1 MRREEEGEK
10 KEGGEETEG
19 QRLNFVK
26 WRKKREKTAVTE
38 HLLCTALPPNSVNL
52 TQALKS
58 SAFCIFVTG
67 EPLKAATPSA
77 IPQMASQ
84 GHEDLL

>member
-1 MRREEEGEK
+1 MEEEE
-10 KEGGEETEG
+10 
-19 QRLNFVK
+19 
-26 WRKKREKTAVTE
+26 RKTTLTE

-67 EPLKAATPSA
+67 EPLKVATPSA

-84 GHEDLL
+84 GHEDLLYVYLLLRQIQKEGRAE

>member
-1 MRREEEGEK
+1 MEEEE
-10 KEGGEETEG
+10 
-19 QRLNFVK
+19 
-26 WRKKREKTAVTE
+26 RKAALTE

-58 SAFCIFVTG
+58 SVFCIFVTG
-67 EPLKAATPSA
+67 EPLKAATSSA
-77 IPQMASQ
+77 IPQMAPQ